1 MRRGRP
7 WTIAGVLALGI
18 FLFPSAAIA
27 KPAPKPLTFTVEMTY
42 IQTRDWNY
50 YYQQVGYECS
60 GTDQGSGS
68 DVANITATAT
78 FGLQKGRRGFASLG
92 AEGTHSRVGTM
103 SHTVGTPS
111 YPGADCG
118 GPENTTNDPVDG
130 CGSQPVRPNFAS
142 LDLVGKK
149 LVLAWDAPLIP
160 EFDCP
165 YYDHSNGA
173 SSNNTLPGDSYRD
186 VIATGV
192 DRKHLLKATKQE
204 PAFASGRSEVTK
216 TETCA
221 NLVEP
226 CGNGDGITYNAT
238 ATVKTAAKFLFTPI
252 KKH

>member
-1 MRRGRP
+1 
-7 WTIAGVLALGI
+7 
-18 FLFPSAAIA
+18 
-27 KPAPKPLTFTVEMTY
+27 MTY
-42 IQTRDWNY
+42 VQTRDWSY
-50 YYQQVGYECS
+50 YYQQVGFACS

-68 DVANITATAT
+68 DVANMTATAT
-78 FGLQKGRRGFASLG
+78 FGLQKGHRGFASLG

-103 SHTVGTPS
+103 SHTVGTPNYS
-111 YPGADCG
+111 DADCG
-118 GPENTTNDPVDG
+118 GPETTTTDPTSG

-165 YYDHSNGA
+165 YFGGSNEA
-173 SSNNTLPGDSYRD
+173 TSNNSLPTDLYRD
-186 VIATGV
+186 VIATGA
-192 DRKHLLKATKQE
+192 DTKKLLKATKSD
-204 PAFASGRSEVTK
+204 PAVASGRTDVTK

-226 CGNGDGITYNAT
+226 CGDGDGITYNAT
-238 ATVKTAAKFLFTPI
+238 ATVKTAAKFLFTPL

>member
-1 MRRGRP
+1 VGALA
-7 WTIAGVLALGI
+7 IVVLALPG
-18 FLFPSAAIA
+18 AADA
-27 KPAPKPLTFTVEMTY
+27 KPKPKPPTFTVEMTY
-42 IQTRDWNY
+42 IQTRDWSY
-50 YYQQVGYECS
+50 YHQQVGDQCS

-103 SHTVGTPS
+103 SHTVGTPN
-111 YPGADCG
+111 YPSADCG
-118 GPENTTNDPVDG
+118 GPEETTNEPTDG

-165 YYDHSNGA
+165 YFDHSNEA
-173 SSNNTLPGDSYRD
+173 SSNNTLPGDLYRD

-192 DRKHLLKATKQE
+192 DRKHLLNATKQK

-238 ATVKTAAKFLFTPI
+238 ATVKTAAKFLFTPL